1 MRQPII
7 IAHRGNPQYLR
18 YTLKQAKHYNDDVI
32 LLGDKK
38 NACFGDIVEHHL
50 LDDFSTSEE
59 LSCFRDLY
67 KHMST
72 NHYQFEKI
80 CFERWFQIVE
90 FLESDGIQS
99 FFHIDSDILLYSNIS
114 TVLEKVIGEYK
125 AAYNIFS
132 QQHEE
137 YLWRSSAHTS
147 FWKAGFLRE
156 FCSFVNNSYK
166 NGFNELEKKWDW
178 DREKNVM
185 GGVSDMTLLYLFYL
199 NNKNF
204 IYNLLP
210 VSKDNICF
218 DYNINGGLNYK
229 QDEYRT
235 IKSPLGTIIK
245 DIKIQNEKAYCYN
258 LLNNSNVQFAN
269 LHFQGVAKYFCHN
282 FFTINVSVV
291 DRLRSSI
298 FLRWIYLKLKV
309 KTMLRM

>member
-1 MRQPII
+1 MRRPII

-67 KHMST
+67 KYMST

-90 FLESDGIQS
+90 FLESNGIQS

-125 AAYNIFS
+125 AAYNIIS
-132 QQHEE
+132 QQYEE
-137 YLWRSSAHTS
+137 YLWKSSAHTS
-147 FWKAGFLRE
+147 FWKTEFLRG
-156 FCSFVNNSYK
+156 FCSFVNDSYK

-178 DREKNVM
+178 HKEKNVI
-185 GGVSDMTLLYLFYL
+185 GGVSDMSLLYLFYL
-199 NNKNF
+199 KNKDS

-218 DYNINGGLNYK
+218 DYNINDSLNYK

-245 DIKIQNEKAYCYN
+245 DVKIQNEKAYCYN

-269 LHFQGVAKYFCHN
+269 LHFQGIAKYFCHN

-309 KTMLRM
+309 KTMLGM